1 MEDDHRGK
9 WYPLFGCATKAR
21 HRIWSYTVPGGISYD
36 LQLGQPGA
44 TAIPSHKQSTAI
56 SYFCHDSTLA
66 AHPTTRLRMKN
77 SRSAHHFSP
86 GSIEEPAE
94 DGLYVDLGPLSR
106 SLGTV
111 LEPSRSGAELA
122 AQAPVHA
129 AERLVTATETAFPAL
144 AHEYVIYISEDSGP
158 ACSSESSPQSIAAL
172 FSHDTGNAVSLGL
185 VEISPKPAFA
195 YADATKHII
204 SVSFEAAPL
213 LMVPDLFDPTS
224 TIDQESI
231 LLSPLAAALKLGS
244 DNRARV
250 AATLSARPCRD
261 HNSEPGLVV
270 LYLKVTISSAKDS
283 IASPPLSSE
292 LATKMQPDG
301 LVPTLLPFQR
311 RSVAWL
317 LQREGHFTG
326 ADVSNAEMLPL
337 GWKTIEALSVSTAS
351 ENGSNKAS
359 LWYYNPSLGDLRTTA
374 PDESIPSGGMLCE
387 EMGLGKTVECI
398 AMILHHKK
406 LSALNIESS
415 WRDEGMDV
423 EVTPV
428 NTTLIITPP
437 SLFVQW
443 MDELARHAPTLRVFQ
458 YQGWKQKPPIP
469 DADDD
474 VDAKTTSNSK
484 KRKRSKTDGD
494 EEEEAHLGF
503 ESDAWNTLRDLHFAR
518 PPVKR
523 PRRGGRP
530 EPVRKRSSLITIQ
543 WARVIMDEVQL
554 MGNANTQEMVSMIP
568 RRASFAVSGTPV
580 SRSNTVRDLDKT
592 LRFIGAWHSQQHW
605 TRLLQPSFRPE
616 LQKFLDRIVVRTTK
630 ASVANE
636 LTIPPQEYF
645 VVPIQP
651 GPVEQHFYEMQ
662 LEAAMAEL
670 GLPTQPPTRAQLES
684 VDVGTL
690 RSWFRKLRMAC
701 IHPQIGHLQMHGG
714 VVGGAF
720 KSIDDVLKDMTY
732 QGWGGA
738 LSTQR
743 TLHHTQLRL
752 SLLLQKMDTAP
763 ANEERLA
770 LLKYVHTESKLL
782 ENAVSDAI
790 RRQDELGV
798 ATEISDTAQIQAQES
813 QPDPK
818 GKRKEDAST
827 VANEVDLLNDGAPNI
842 APENRLGR
850 TNWQHLMTRRSA
862 MVNRLREIVEL
873 QHRVTFFLGDF
884 YHQAQNVGEENRW
897 YEEAE
902 KVRKRLLKESEAKV
916 NKLMDAS
923 KEFLKRE
930 AGKPQVLD
938 FCGKGGIMTDAIL
951 NEANEAIP
959 YLNNLQT
966 LISQLRVNIIEYLT
980 FPLNAEPESENNADG
995 QEYDRA
1001 LESQARIE
1009 TYLQAYEKLL
1019 GDRLKVLNGQQSVV
1033 EIQKVGPRKTQRSQ
1047 HIDTEEGAEPS
1058 GISPEKELQKVLEHN
1073 RAKNIAPARLK
1084 PLKLA
1089 VRDLASVEKRTEI
1102 RGELG
1107 IANTEGARLKKLVSD
1122 EEKRMSTLQ
1131 AEMVTFR
1138 QTFNARIVYYRQL
1151 QALSDS
1157 VVDVEWSQDELP
1169 MLIARCRGQISD
1181 QEDELKRAQSK
1192 NRYLEF
1198 ISKKM
1203 TNEQV
1208 EKEERCCQ
1216 ICQTEFDNGFI
1227 TNCGHVFCREC
1238 MNLWLKQRHGTCPAC
1253 RSPLNSKTLH
1263 RVDFRPA
1270 DSEVTQ
1276 EDGSP
1281 DEGSPILPVSRVNI
1295 KYRSYDPKR
1304 FAQFECHGQYGEK
1317 IQTLVRHLLWTEDQ
1331 EPGSQSVVFSAWAD
1345 SLSVIEHALKRN
1357 NISCIRADGS
1367 RAKSDPVQDFRDQGI
1382 QALLLHGERENSG
1395 MNITCASQV
1404 FLVEPVV
1411 SHMFEL
1417 QAIARVDRLG
1427 QTRATKVFCYYCDET
1442 VEKNILDL
1450 AALQGKSL
1458 YLAQGSAAKHF
1469 SAVPEV
1475 SLRPKRVAGMRGD
1488 YVADKNDLLFCMF
1501 PEVVQPAV
1509 SNAPNAASTSPPEGV
1524 SAGGSGGSRPP
1535 PHTLTHDQCLALLSK
1550 ICPHTL
1556 DSLQLPLNLTD
1567 VRLARRPDGQSRR
1580 FAFVGYKT
1588 NDEAAAAK
1596 AYFDRTYIGGSRISV
1611 ELVDSTK
1618 AQEPKKKRARNTKEQ
1633 APAAATPTVENNDTK
1648 KSDTKTSKVQR
1659 EFMDT
1664 FAPRAKGRSWLDNDV
1679 PLTTNTID
1687 PSTPEVNKSIEAQSP
1702 AESDPDEGRDDIS
1715 QDVQPPMMSDLDWM
1729 RSRMRKDLDADK
1741 VFTQDDEDMDEAPEQ
1756 TRDADV
1762 QGHPAV
1768 EPEENAPAMQT
1779 RRLFLRNLAYVC
1791 TEEDIRA
1798 EFSRFGAIEQIH
1810 IPLTAERTPKG
1821 LAYVTFMDV
1830 DSAAQALQA
1839 MDRTSF
1845 QGRLLH
1851 IMPAITRAGKEEADI
1866 RDSNVDGKKSVKKD
1880 RDAKRKENAGRE
1892 FNWGMLYMNSD
1903 AVLSSVA
1910 ERLKI
1915 SKAEILD
1922 PEASNA
1928 SVRLALAE
1936 TNVIEETKAFLETQG
1951 VSLDSFKSREKS
1963 DTIILVKNIP
1973 YGTTAEDLRS
1983 MFSPFGELSRLLL
1996 PPSGTLGIVEF
2007 VHAVDAGKAFKAI
2020 AYRRIKDSIIYL
2032 ERGPAKMFSKPPS
2045 DRGKS
2050 TKEPIVSSAVEP
2062 IASSSTVEDDA
2073 EIPPGATLFVKNL
2086 AFATTDETLNSAF
2099 RTLPGFAFARV
2110 QTKPD
2115 PKRPG
2120 ARLSMGFGFVGF
2132 RSVESAQRALSGMQG
2147 AVVDGHAL
2155 QVKFAKRG
2163 DVPEKAAGNATI
2175 GSSKT
2180 TKMIVKNL
2188 PFEAT
2193 KKDVRE
2199 LFSAYGQLKSV
2210 RVPRKFNS
2218 STRGF
2223 AFLDFVTRREAE
2235 NAFSA
2240 LQHTHLLGRHLVLQ
2254 WAEDNGVNVE
2264 QLRDNVR
2271 VGWGDGTNV
2280 PGKKRKIDMLSGLG
2294 EGAADVDD

>member
-1 MEDDHRGK
+1 M
-9 WYPLFGCATKAR
+9 
-21 HRIWSYTVPGGISYD
+21 WSCTVPGWISD
-36 LQLGQPGA
+36 DSQLGQPSA
-44 TAIPSHKQSTAI
+44 TAIPSHEQLAGI
-56 SYFCHDSTLA
+56 SYFCHDSTLV
-66 AHPTTRLRMKN
+66 AHPTTRLRMRS

-86 GSIEEPAE
+86 GSTEEPAE

-111 LEPSRSGAELA
+111 LESSRSGAELA
-122 AQAPVHA
+122 AQPPAHA
-129 AERLVTATETAFPAL
+129 AERLVTAAETAFPAL

-172 FSHDTGNAVSLGL
+172 LSHDTGNAVSLDL

-195 YADATKHII
+195 YADDTKHII

-213 LMVPDLFDPTS
+213 LMVPDLFDETPTV
-224 TIDQESI
+224 DQESI
-231 LLSPLAAALKLGS
+231 SLSPLAAALKLGS
-244 DNRARV
+244 DDRARV

-270 LYLKVTISSAKDS
+270 LYLKVTISLVAPGIFSPLQSERSLVPKAQRRILSLVFPRLPDELWHSEHVLTPTEFYAALKP
-283 IASPPLSSE
+283 APPLSSE

-337 GWKTIEALSVSTAS
+337 GWKTTEALSDYSAGRVYPFRRYALRR
-351 ENGSNKAS
+351 NG
-359 LWYYNPSLGDLRTTA
+359 P
-374 PDESIPSGGMLCE
+374 
-387 EMGLGKTVECI
+387 GKDT
-398 AMILHHKK
+398 
-406 LSALNIESS
+406 LNTESS

-437 SLFVQW
+437 SLLVQW

-474 VDAKTTSNSK
+474 ADAKTTSSSK

-494 EEEEAHLGF
+494 EEEEGRLGF

-530 EPVRKRSSLITIQ
+530 EPVRKRSSLITI
-543 WARVIMDEVQL
+543 
-554 MGNANTQEMVSMIP
+554 QEMVSMIP

-616 LQKFLDRIVVRTTK
+616 LQKFLDRIIVRTTK
-630 ASVANE
+630 ASVVNE

-684 VDVGTL
+684 LDVGPL

-701 IHPQIGHLQMHGG
+701 IHPQIGHLQIHGG

-732 QGWGGA
+732 QGWGGV
-738 LSTQR
+738 LSIQR

-790 RRQDELGV
+790 RRQDELGI
-798 ATEISDTAQIQAQES
+798 ATEISNATQIQAQEP

-818 GKRKEDAST
+818 GKQKEDAST

-884 YHQAQNVGEENRW
+884 YHQAQNVDEENRW
-897 YEEAE
+897 G
-902 KVRKRLLKESEAKV
+902 LLVNTRAESEAKV

-923 KEFLKRE
+923 KQFLKRE
-930 AGKPQVLD
+930 AGKPQVLE
-938 FCGKGGIMTDAIL
+938 FCGKGGIMTNAIL

-1009 TYLQAYEKLL
+1009 TYLQTYEKLL

-1033 EIQKVGPRKTQRSQ
+1033 EIQKVGPRRTQRSQ

-1058 GISPEKELQKVLEHN
+1058 GISPEKELQKVLEHD

-1089 VRDLASVEKRTEI
+1089 VRDLANVEKRTEI

-1107 IANTEGARLKKLVSD
+1107 ITNTEGARLKKLVSD
-1122 EEKRMSTLQ
+1122 EGKWFRMSTLQ

-1208 EKEERCCQ
+1208 EKDERCCQ

-1253 RSPLNSKTLH
+1253 RSPLNSKMLH

-1276 EDGSP
+1276 EDGSTG
-1281 DEGSPILPVSRVNI
+1281 EGSPILPVSRVNI
-1295 KYRSYDPKR
+1295 KYRSYDPKQ

-1458 YLAQGSAAKHF
+1458 YVAQGSAAKHF
-1469 SAVPEV
+1469 SAVPEA

-1501 PEVVQPAV
+1501 PEVAQPAV
-1509 SNAPNAASTSPPEGV
+1509 ANAPNAASTLPPEGD
-1524 SAGGSGGSRPP
+1524 SAGGSRGSRPP
-1535 PHTLTHDQCLALLSK
+1535 PHTLTHDQCPALLSK
-1550 ICPHTL
+1550 ICLHTL

-1611 ELVDSTK
+1611 EVVDSTK

-1633 APAAATPTVENNDTK
+1633 ASAAVTPTVENNDTN

-1659 EFMDT
+1659 EFMDA
-1664 FAPRAKGRSWLDNDV
+1664 FAPRAKGRSWLDNDT
-1679 PLTTNTID
+1679 PATANTID
-1687 PSTPEVNKSIEAQSP
+1687 LSTPEVNKSTEAQSS
-1702 AESDPDEGRDDIS
+1702 AESDPDEDRDDIS

-1756 TRDADV
+1756 TRDVDV
-1762 QGHPAV
+1762 QGHPAG
-1768 EPEENAPAMQT
+1768 EPEENALAMQT

-1791 TEEDIRA
+1791 TEEDIRV

-1821 LAYVTFMDV
+1821 LAYVTFIDV
-1830 DSAAQALQA
+1830 DSATQALQA

-1851 IMPAITRAGKEEADI
+1851 IMPAITRAGKEEADT

-2032 ERGPAKMFSKPPS
+2032 ERGPAKMFSKPPN
-2045 DRGKS
+2045 DQGKS

-2062 IASSSTVEDDA
+2062 IAASSTVEDDA

-2099 RTLPGFAFARV
+2099 RALPGFAFARV
-2110 QTKPD
+2110 QMKPD

-2163 DVPEKAAGNATI
+2163 DVPEKATGNAAI

-2199 LFSAYGQLKSV
+2199 LFGAYGQLKSV

-2271 VGWGDGTNV
+2271 AGWGDGTNV